1 MRRLAR
7 SLGKPDSLSSP
18 GDDGDDPY
26 DDGDDDDDDGGGGD
40 DDGDD
45 PYDDGDGELLIESR
59 DQVSPQVGV

>member
-26 DDGDDDDDDGGGGD
+26 DDGDD
-40 DDGDD
+40 
-45 PYDDGDGELLIESR
+45 ELLIENR